1 MLGSIITAA
10 PEMLKVAKT
19 IERVA
24 TADVSVMLLGASGTG
39 KELLA
44 RAVHEKSGA
53 QGRVHRHQLRRDPRE
68 PARGRAVR
76 LRARRLH
83 RRGQVERRQDRAG
96 AGRHPVPRR
105 GRRHS
110 AAAPGQAAALPPG
123 ARDRAHRRAPAD
135 RGRHADRLRD
145 APGPRCDDRRRP
157 LPRGPL
163 LPPRRDRGE
172 DPVAR
177 RALGRRGPACA
188 AFRQPLRPRAQPGVQ
203 SLSPDARRRQSTPMP
218 GRATSAS
225 SRTASSAR

>member
-1 MLGSIITAA
+1 
-10 PEMLKVAKT
+10 
-19 IERVA
+19 
-24 TADVSVMLLGASGTG
+24 MLLGASGTG

-44 RAVHEKSGA
+44 RAVHEKSGRKGA
-53 QGRVHRHQLRRDPRE
+53 VRRDQLRGDPRK

-83 RRGQVERRQDRAG
+83 RRGQIERRQDRAG
-96 AGRHPVPRR
+96 RGRHPVPRR

-123 ARDRAHRRAPAD
+123 AGDRADRRAAAD
-135 RGRHADRLRD
+135 RGRHADRLRHP
-145 APGPRCDDRRRP
+145 PGPRSDDRRRP

-172 DPVAR
+172 NPVAR
-177 RALGRRGPACA
+177 RALGRRGPARA
-188 AFRQPLRPRAQPGVQ
+188 PFRQPLRPRAEPGGPVRCRPTR
-203 SLSPDARRRQSTPMP
+203 LRRSTLMP

-225 SRTASSAR
+225 SKTASSGR